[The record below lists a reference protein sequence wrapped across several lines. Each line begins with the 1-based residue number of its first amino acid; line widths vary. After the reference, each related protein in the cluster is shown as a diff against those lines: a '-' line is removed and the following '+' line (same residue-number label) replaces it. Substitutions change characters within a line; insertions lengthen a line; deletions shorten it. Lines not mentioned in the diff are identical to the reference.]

1 MIPFQNQNKVK
12 HVLQAPSLCKGTW
25 CFPPCVQA
33 PRSEALTL
41 LGSLVC
47 FPNTYQKIPLLQSV
61 PEGSEV
67 GTGTEDI
74 KVHNWILSLA
84 STAGVPS
91 LSSILCTDLLSPDSC
106 CVFWKLQ
113 QLFSEMSCVNCEWPH
128 SQHAAVRPDSSVPL
142 VVYFFIFVYYS

>member
-47 FPNTYQKIPLLQSV
+47 FPNTYRKIPLLQSV

-74 KVHNWILSLA
+74 KVHN
-84 STAGVPS
+84 
-91 LSSILCTDLLSPDSC
+91 
-106 CVFWKLQ
+106 
-113 QLFSEMSCVNCEWPH
+113 
-128 SQHAAVRPDSSVPL
+128 
-142 VVYFFIFVYYS
+142 